1 MSFVTLTSDR
11 LILRA
16 PEAGDLA
23 AFTAFAGSARTRYVG
38 AAKTPAQAA
47 EKFASMI
54 GQWHLRGYGR
64 FTITDRASGAPLG
77 HAGPLHFD
85 MDAPVD
91 LTWSL
96 WSAEAE
102 GRGIAS
108 EAARL
113 VHDWMAADGRFAGAV
128 TSIHRDNH
136 ASKAVARKI
145 GGVESTAPS
154 PHLADAVLWHF
165 PLKAEAAA

>member
-1 MSFVTLTSDR
+1 MSFPILSSDR
-11 LILRA
+11 LVLRV

-23 AFTAFAGSARTRYVG
+23 AFTAFATSERTRFVG
-38 AAKTPAQAA
+38 DAKTPAQAA

-64 FTITDRASGAPLG
+64 FTLTDRASGAPLG

-85 MDAPVD
+85 AAAPVD

-96 WSAEAE
+96 WSAGSE
-102 GRGIAS
+102 GQGLAS

-113 VHDWMAADGRFAGAV
+113 VHDWMVADGRFDRAV

-136 ASKAVARKI
+136 ASQAIARKI
-145 GGVESTAPS
+145 GGVPTAQPS

-165 PLKAEAAA
+165 PLGRETAA